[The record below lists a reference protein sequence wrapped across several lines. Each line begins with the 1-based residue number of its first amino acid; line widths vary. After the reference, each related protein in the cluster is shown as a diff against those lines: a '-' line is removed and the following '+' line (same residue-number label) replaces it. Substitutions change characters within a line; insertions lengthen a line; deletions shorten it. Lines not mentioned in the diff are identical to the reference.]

1 MIYLITGTPG
11 AGKSLYAI
19 STLVQTLMASKLKR
33 KGQLVERRLLV
44 DGVSGLVIP
53 HEKLTPGVEDDEG
66 NLGAAP
72 EGCGIWNWYEW
83 CQPGDVIFVDEVQR
97 WFRPRGLG
105 TKPPPPIK
113 HLETHR
119 HLGVDFVFVTQSPM
133 LLDQNIRRL
142 VYRHQHIRRLFGMQR
157 AMIYEW
163 DACCA
168 DPSRVKSATMSFW
181 NYPKKAYDLYVSSE
195 LHTKPKSKIPPWL
208 ALPVLALIGGI
219 AVAPTA
225 FGTLSGAM
233 SGRSVSSSKNAPLSA
248 SSTVASQTPPAS
260 SVSASPPL
268 SASSTAADQTPP
280 ASSTDAVDSGLAGCI
295 AVGPRCSCFDDKGR
309 KVERDAQMC
318 GDLAE
323 ARALP
328 AELLPDVSTPRPPNP
343 DDVEVLAF
351 LQSNRP
357 GRVHYVP
364 DGR

>member
-19 STLVQTLMASKLKR
+19 STLVQQLMATKLKR
-33 KGQLVERRLLV
+33 RGQLIERRLLV
-44 DGVSGLVIP
+44 DGVSGLVMP
-53 HEKLTPGVEDDEG
+53 HEKLTPGVEDDDG

-83 CQPGDVIFVDEVQR
+83 CKPGDLIFIDEVQR

-105 TKPPPPIK
+105 TKPPPAIK

-119 HLGVDFVFVTQSPM
+119 HLGIDFVFVTQSPM

-208 ALPVLALIGGI
+208 ALPVLALVGGI

-233 SGRSVSSSKNAPLSA
+233 TGKGVGSAAKTAPAPSSSVVAATPAPLASAPVAVASASVPESLSEPSVSP
-248 SSTVASQTPPAS
+248 
-260 SVSASPPL
+260 
-268 SASSTAADQTPP
+268 D
-280 ASSTDAVDSGLAGCI
+280 LAGCI
-295 AVGPRCSCFDDKGR
+295 AVGPRCACFDDKGR
-309 KVERDAQMC
+309 RVEAHPGMC
-318 GDLAE
+318 ADLAE
-323 ARALP
+323 SRALP
-328 AELLPDVSTPRPPNP
+328 AELLPETPQPRLPNAA
-343 DDVEVLAF
+343 DLDALAF

-357 GRVHYVP
+357 GRSYQVS